1 MAAERNHIKVFVA
14 STVYNFQSDLDRIY
28 NLLDGYGY
36 DVLMSHKGTIPLDSS
51 KSNAQVCTDGVEE
64 CDVFLGFIRPDY
76 GSGVLERGGM
86 SITHMEFQTAMKRN
100 IPSTIVYLQNDEK
113 KTIKGLI
120 ETMSVID
127 GFEYLI
133 LTTKEQIKL
142 DTVLTF
148 NGRRHK
154 EEE

>member
-1 MAAERNHIKVFVA
+1 MYTPI
-14 STVYNFQSDLDRIY
+14 S
-28 NLLDGYGY
+28 
-36 DVLMSHKGTIPLDSS
+36 
-51 KSNAQVCTDGVEE
+51 C
-64 CDVFLGFIRPDY
+64 
-76 GSGVLERGGM
+76 
-86 SITHMEFQTAMKRN
+86 EFFDQLNVAMKRN
-100 IPSTIVYLQNDEK
+100 IPSTIVYLENDEK
-113 KTIKGLI
+113 KTLKGLI

>member
-1 MAAERNHIKVFVA
+1 MYTPI
-14 STVYNFQSDLDRIY
+14 S
-28 NLLDGYGY
+28 
-36 DVLMSHKGTIPLDSS
+36 
-51 KSNAQVCTDGVEE
+51 C
-64 CDVFLGFIRPDY
+64 
-76 GSGVLERGGM
+76 
-86 SITHMEFQTAMKRN
+86 EFFDQLNVAMKRN
-100 IPSTIVYLQNDEK
+100 IPSTIVYLENNEK

-120 ETMSVID
+120 QTMSVID

-133 LTTKEQIKL
+133 LTTKKQIKL

>member
-1 MAAERNHIKVFVA
+1 MYTPI
-14 STVYNFQSDLDRIY
+14 S
-28 NLLDGYGY
+28 
-36 DVLMSHKGTIPLDSS
+36 
-51 KSNAQVCTDGVEE
+51 C
-64 CDVFLGFIRPDY
+64 
-76 GSGVLERGGM
+76 
-86 SITHMEFQTAMKRN
+86 EFFDQLNVAMKRN
-100 IPSTIVYLQNDEK
+100 IPSTIVYLENNEK

-120 ETMSVID
+120 QTMSVIE